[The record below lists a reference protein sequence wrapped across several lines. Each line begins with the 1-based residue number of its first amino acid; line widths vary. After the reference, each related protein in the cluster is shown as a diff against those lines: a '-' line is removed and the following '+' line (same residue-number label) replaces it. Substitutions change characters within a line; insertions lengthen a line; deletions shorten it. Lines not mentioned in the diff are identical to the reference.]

1 MSGENGVFLD
11 FIPVI
16 RSHPVILVS
25 FQHSESIG
33 FASDD
38 VGMRSDFWLNLTTFP
53 KRDALLKAQVRTAD
67 GKEHIV
73 KSREGSE
80 KFPDLELGN
89 SHMVP
94 KASDYGL
101 GSDYGYDGGIKCE
114 KNL

>member
-1 MSGENGVFLD
+1 M
-11 FIPVI
+11 
-16 RSHPVILVS
+16 
-25 FQHSESIG
+25 
-33 FASDD
+33 
-38 VGMRSDFWLNLTTFP
+38 
-53 KRDALLKAQVRTAD
+53 RTAD

>member
-53 KRDALLKAQVRTAD
+53 YGDLLKSILKVY
-67 GKEHIV
+67 H
-73 KSREGSE
+73 
-80 KFPDLELGN
+80 
-89 SHMVP
+89 
-94 KASDYGL
+94 DYGDL
-101 GSDYGYDGGIKCE
+101 LKKYFYQT
-114 KNL
+114 L